1 MGGGWRAVPR
11 PATLKEPKNTVL
23 VLEKELYE
31 RLEAEAKRKGKSVSA
46 LVREIVKQYLTG
58 DASAETEGSK

>member
-1 MGGGWRAVPR
+1 
-11 PATLKEPKNTVL
+11 LKQPKNTVL

-46 LVREIVKQYLTG
+46 LVREIVKQYLAG
-58 DASAETEGSK
+58 DASAETEGSKRL